1 MTTWSRRPEPWHVQP
16 GWGIVVDLTPPELL
30 NSRKMRLLRQAVV
43 SALVLLLALA
53 AGAVLLA
60 RHQRAVAESE
70 LADAQTVTIGLQ
82 QQAAKYRPVTQIE
95 ASIAEVDAQ
104 LTQLLGADVRLD
116 TAMNQML
123 RKAPTGVSVT
133 SLGITISP
141 TAVADD
147 PGNAVTSLDDTG
159 HRRIGNVTMDG
170 TAPSMDVVSRYVDRL
185 TATKGL
191 LDVVP
196 TSNSRGG
203 SGVQFKI
210 TLGLD
215 DQVLTHRFDASKGGK

>member
-1 MTTWSRRPEPWHVQP
+1 
-16 GWGIVVDLTPPELL
+16 
-30 NSRKMRLLRQAVV
+30 
-43 SALVLLLALA
+43 
-53 AGAVLLA
+53 
-60 RHQRAVAESE
+60 
-70 LADAQTVTIGLQ
+70 
-82 QQAAKYRPVTQIE
+82 
-95 ASIAEVDAQ
+95 
-104 LTQLLGADVRLD
+104 
-116 TAMNQML
+116 
-123 RKAPTGVSVT
+123 
-133 SLGITISP
+133 
-141 TAVADD
+141 
-147 PGNAVTSLDDTG
+147 
-159 HRRIGNVTMDG
+159 MDG